1 MIRSTLALALSVLTS
16 LVAAETDPEKNPTIT
31 ASIIPVGANSDAY
44 WEGDGPGMRAIA
56 LDPDAAPP
64 ATLSFR
70 TKKGLLTIPTT
81 LNRPS
86 PAMPVIGGK
95 LRVFANSEAIE
106 DQDPP
111 LFAEF
116 PISSGSGHFDIFVS
130 RSPKRK
136 TWEKPESLILPSNT
150 TSFPMGS
157 FRLINLCSQG
167 VKAKIGTKVVDV
179 PAGKSRICPPPA
191 SSQGKLVAVQA
202 AHADNGEARIFL
214 RSGIRVGSDQRANL
228 VFFPGR
234 DAKTPCKATWYHQ
247 SSPSLMTAKQEKSET
262 P

>member
-1 MIRSTLALALSVLTS
+1 MIRPALCIALSILIP
-16 LVAAETDPEKNPTIT
+16 LKAAETDLEKNPAVT

-86 PAMPVIGGK
+86 PAMPVMAGR

-106 DQDPP
+106 NEDPP
-111 LFAEF
+111 LFADF
-116 PISSGSGHFDIFVS
+116 PITAASGHYDIYVT

-136 TWEKPESLILPSNT
+136 TWEDPESLTLPSDSQ
-150 TSFPMGS
+150 SFPMGS
-157 FRLINLCSQG
+157 FRLINLCNQG
-167 VKAKIGTKVVDV
+167 VKARIGTQVVNV
-179 PAGKSRICPPPA
+179 PAGKARIHPLPSA
-191 SSQGKLVAVQA
+191 SQGKLVAVQA
-202 AHADNGEARIFL
+202 AHADKGEVKIFL
-214 RSGIRVGSDQRANL
+214 RSGIRISGQERANL
-228 VFFPGR
+228 IFYPGR
-234 DAKTPCKATWYHQ
+234 DAKNPCKATWYHQ
-247 SSPSLMTAKQEKSET
+247 PVPSLMTAEEKK